1 MSSLIPPGREI
12 ETKND
17 RRRRWF
23 VGGVLLAFAIMA
35 GTLSLIAFA
44 YIEQLDKVEA
54 LETQNEKIL
63 DDHHAIGNAFAQ
75 QTKKLARQSRKLE
88 AVVRS
93 SYGQG
98 YLAGRQ
104 ASQLPRALRS
114 LARHAATGLLVPRR
128 LPSALGS
135 APQRLKADVDGY
147 AIRWGGLA
155 LFASRTDPLSVWTR
169 QALGGVQPL
178 TLGGHRVR
186 RLTGPSGVIY
196 AWRENDV
203 TYALIALPRLEPVGR
218 TLIGSMK

>member
-1 MSSLIPPGREI
+1 MSVIPPGREI
-12 ETKND
+12 ERE

-23 VGGVLLAFAIMA
+23 VGGLLLAFAIMA

-63 DDHHAIGNAFAQ
+63 GDHDAIGEAFAQ

-98 YLAGRQ
+98 YLAGRE
-104 ASQLPRALRS
+104 ASQLPRAMRP

-135 APQRLKADVDGY
+135 APRIKADVDGY
-147 AIRWGGLA
+147 AIRWRGLA

-169 QALGGVQPL
+169 QALAGVEKL
-178 TLGGHRVR
+178 TLGGRRVR

-203 TYALIALPRLEPVGR
+203 TYALIAVPRLEPVSR
-218 TLIGSMK
+218 TLIPSMK